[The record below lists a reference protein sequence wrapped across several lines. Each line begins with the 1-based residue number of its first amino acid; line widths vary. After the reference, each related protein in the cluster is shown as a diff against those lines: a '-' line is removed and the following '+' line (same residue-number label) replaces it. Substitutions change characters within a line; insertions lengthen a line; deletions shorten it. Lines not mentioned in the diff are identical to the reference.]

1 MTGKEIIAKKESIYD
16 QLVRLNYSRKENFLN
31 DVSSTNWFDL
41 DFELKEVILS
51 FPSRFVDYD
60 SDLMD
65 IDDLSGEQQFYLF
78 HSKGDTFLVD
88 TQGYTYP
95 RYVTL
100 LEGFDD
106 GVDYDGDDD
115 DKYERME
122 GLLRIS
128 DDMIIEQAIKSIVL
142 DFGQEGF
149 DKDDVE
155 TFLQMRIEFLIKKA
169 IASQSKLF
177 N

>member
-1 MTGKEIIAKKESIYD
+1 MKAKEIKENIYEK
-16 QLVRLNYSRKENFLN
+16 LVSLNYSRKENDLASVN
-31 DVSSTNWFDL
+31 SINWFDL
-41 DFELKEVILS
+41 EFELRNTIMSLPTRIVHFE
-51 FPSRFVDYD
+51 

-65 IDDLSGEQQFYLF
+65 IEDLDREQQFYLF
-78 HSKGDTFLVD
+78 YSNGNTYLVD
-88 TQGYTYP
+88 TQGYNYP
-95 RYVTL
+95 RYIVE

-106 GVDYDGDDD
+106 ED

-128 DDMIIEQAIKSIVL
+128 DDLIIEQGIKSIVL
-142 DFGQEGF
+142 DFSKEGF

-169 IASQSKLF
+169 IASNLNLF
-177 N
+177 Q

>member
-1 MTGKEIIAKKESIYD
+1 MKGNEIENSIYNK
-16 QLVRLNYSRKENFLN
+16 LVNLNYSRKENYLN
-31 DVSSTNWFDL
+31 DVSSTSWFDL
-41 DFELKEVILS
+41 EGELKKVILS
-51 FPSRFVDYD
+51 FPSRFVEYD

-65 IDDLSGEQQFYLF
+65 IEDLSGAQQFYLF

-88 TQGYTYP
+88 TQGYNYP
-95 RYVTL
+95 RYTTL

-128 DDMIIEQAIKSIVL
+128 DDIIIEHAIKSIVI
-142 DFGQEGF
+142 DFGKEGF
-149 DKDDVE
+149 DSEDVE

-169 IASQSKLF
+169 IATQANLF